1 MRLGVLGQ
9 RYKAY
14 FKGKPELPASALE
27 LETFE
32 LADTSAGISDDLPG
46 TKRGIDKGFGAVLAS
61 EEGVAGGVA
70 HMNQLG
76 LWWDREQFIWN
87 TMSGGYD
94 PARLPSVAT
103 DRNFRVSKEIVGLLQ
118 FTPDYAGGGM
128 GDPEKFNPPEGL
140 SKASTSALNRYG
152 QFARGAIESRRP
164 GASNLLP
171 VNEAGPG
178 FTAADASLNPITRW
192 IPWNEPDICK
202 PWMPGYAWGGQPHI
216 DGEFDEAGRRERF
229 YRLVQVAYDAMIAAN
244 PGARL
249 IFPTLG
255 LVDTICDN
263 TANRTDFFDKW
274 TDFLAGQTNRQ
285 ALMEGNFFFHDVSLA
300 LHKEPERVCE
310 FVRRYRFLLDNLTEL
325 VGEDDPLIGLRKIIV
340 VEMGLQDD
348 PGLEA
353 FFDAEDVAHFII
365 QAVANA
371 LYAGADEVAMFKLVD
386 FPMDE
391 ASGQGARAAVRYM
404 SHVTRQHP
412 DRRKRPDICGERV
425 AFAYRDLVRIDL
437 PGPGF
442 ITSVVYNRDLNPRVL
457 KASFAQGD
465 GGPADLIPGEGP
477 IFMSDHVGNERR
489 LDLGE
494 HSFNLGAPR
503 STFEAFG
510 KTYAWVAGGT
520 LLFRYPDTLTMET
533 PDIPA
538 TAVV

>member
-1 MRLGVLGQ
+1 VRLGVLGQ

-178 FTAADASLNPITRW
+178 FTAAEI
-192 IPWNEPDICK
+192 K
-202 PWMPGYAWGGQPHI
+202 KQ
-216 DGEFDEAGRRERF
+216 
-229 YRLVQVAYDAMIAAN
+229 
-244 PGARL
+244 
-249 IFPTLG
+249 
-255 LVDTICDN
+255 
-263 TANRTDFFDKW
+263 
-274 TDFLAGQTNRQ
+274 
-285 ALMEGNFFFHDVSLA
+285 
-300 LHKEPERVCE
+300 
-310 FVRRYRFLLDNLTEL
+310 EL
-325 VGEDDPLIGLRKIIV
+325 K
-340 VEMGLQDD
+340 
-348 PGLEA
+348 
-353 FFDAEDVAHFII
+353 
-365 QAVANA
+365 
-371 LYAGADEVAMFKLVD
+371 
-386 FPMDE
+386 
-391 ASGQGARAAVRYM
+391 
-404 SHVTRQHP
+404 
-412 DRRKRPDICGERV
+412 
-425 AFAYRDLVRIDL
+425 
-437 PGPGF
+437 
-442 ITSVVYNRDLNPRVL
+442 
-457 KASFAQGD
+457 
-465 GGPADLIPGEGP
+465 
-477 IFMSDHVGNERR
+477 
-489 LDLGE
+489 
-494 HSFNLGAPR
+494 
-503 STFEAFG
+503 
-510 KTYAWVAGGT
+510 
-520 LLFRYPDTLTMET
+520 
-533 PDIPA
+533 
-538 TAVV
+538 